1 MTQSSVA
8 SRRKTRARALTM
20 AELARKAQVSEATVS
35 RALAGSTL
43 VAAETRKRIQQLARR
58 SGYRVNAAASSLR
71 SRVTRTVAVAILL
84 EHEWRQAISDPFFL
98 VLLGAVAD
106 ALAERGRNLILSKVE
121 TDIPRFLQQAVRSNQ
136 IDGLIVFGQSLHH
149 AALNATADTGFPMVV
164 WGARLPD
171 QRYVSVGSDNEQGGF
186 LAAEHL
192 AQQGCRDVAF
202 LGDPRLPEVALRH
215 KGYRRALRDYGVRP
229 APRLELSVHFEADA
243 AYAELSALLDSGLA
257 VDGIVAS
264 SDVIAMSA
272 LRALAERGRR
282 VPTDVAV
289 VGFDDIPLASHTSPP
304 LTTVR
309 QDIRGGGTLLVE
321 KLMEQIVGQ
330 PGELTVLA
338 AELIVRASSLRAR

>member
-1 MTQSSVA
+1 
-8 SRRKTRARALTM
+8 M
-20 AELARKAQVSEATVS
+20 AELARRAQVSKATVS
-35 RALAGSTL
+35 RALAGSPL
-43 VAAETRKRIQQLARR
+43 IAAATRQRIQQLARR
-58 SGYRVNAAASSLR
+58 SGYSVNAAASSLR

-98 VLLGAVAD
+98 VLLGAIAD

-121 TDIPRFLQQAVRSNQ
+121 AEIPRFLQQTVRSNQ
-136 IDGLIVFGQSLHH
+136 VDGLIVVGQSLHH
-149 AALNATADTGFPMVV
+149 EALNVIAGSGFPMVV
-164 WGARLPD
+164 WGGRLPD

-192 AQQGCRDVAF
+192 ARQGCRDVAF
-202 LGDPRLPEVALRH
+202 LGNTRLPEVALRH
-215 KGYRRALRDYGVRP
+215 KGYRRGLRARGLQP
-229 APRLELSVHFEADA
+229 TSGLKLSVHFEADT
-243 AYAELSALLDSGLA
+243 AYAELGALLDSGLR

-282 VPTDVAV
+282 VPGDVAV

-309 QDIRGGGTLLVE
+309 QDITGGGRLLVE
-321 KLMEQIVGQ
+321 KLVEQILGQ
-330 PGELTVLA
+330 ACASSVLP
-338 AELIVRASSLRAR
+338 AELIVRASSARDR